1 VINEI
6 ILPRMWRWSASV
18 SAAAVAAVALA
29 TCSLPAAAAYGH
41 SQGDRVVFGSSV
53 VIPAGDEVKG
63 DLVVMAGSAEVHG
76 TVDGDAVVMAGS
88 LYIAPEGVVKGE
100 TVALGG
106 SVDNESS
113 YKKSGGATPIS
124 PLSPMPIITPIV
136 LPPMHPVPDDSASSD
151 YSGYSAKRDWI
162 EVLITFGVLT
172 LLAFALFPA
181 RTRLTLDHLLHRP
194 ALAGVLGLTWP
205 FTLSIITVGLAI
217 TVLGI
222 VLIPV
227 AVVAAALGYL
237 VGRAALSMYLGRQF
251 FEFSKVAEPSPI
263 ASIGLGLLI
272 ITVLEGIAPLWL
284 GIVLEAI
291 VSALAIGS
299 AMLPLLNRQGWPH
312 PTFSAP
318 PPAGTQM
325 NPPPGPI
332 YAPPTAPPPSGPP
345 AIP

>member
-1 VINEI
+1 MIKEV
-6 ILPRMWRWSASV
+6 LLQRMWRWPASV
-18 SAAAVAAVALA
+18 LAAAVAAVCFA

-113 YKKSGGATPIS
+113 YKKSTGSSPFTS
-124 PLSPMPIITPIV
+124 PLPIITPIV
-136 LPPMHPVPDDSASSD
+136 VPPMHVVPDDSSSND
-151 YSGYSAKRDWI
+151 YSSYSAKRDWI

-172 LLAFALFPA
+172 LLAFALFPG

-227 AVVAAALGYL
+227 AIVAVALGYL

-251 FEFSKVAEPSPI
+251 FEFSKVAEPSPL

-299 AMLPLLNRQGWPH
+299 AMLPLLNKQGWPH
-312 PTFSAP
+312 ATFATPPPGSPQMSP
-318 PPAGTQM
+318 PPA
-325 NPPPGPI
+325 PV

>member
-1 VINEI
+1 
-6 ILPRMWRWSASV
+6 MT
-18 SAAAVAAVALA
+18 AAAAALA
-29 TCSLPAAAAYGH
+29 IAMCALPAAAAYGH
-41 SQGDRVVFGSSV
+41 SDGDRVVFGSSV
-53 VIPAGDEVKG
+53 IIPAGDEVKG

-106 SVDNESS
+106 SVDNEST
-113 YKKSGGATPIS
+113 YRKSGENKPLPAFSPLPAIS
-124 PLSPMPIITPIV
+124 PLVI
-136 LPPMHPVPDDSASSD
+136 PPMHMIPDQTTYDD
-151 YSGYSAKRDWI
+151 GGKRDWV

-181 RTRLTLDHLLHRP
+181 RTRLTLEHLLHRP

-205 FTLSIITVGLAI
+205 FTLSIVTIGLAI

-227 AVVAAALGYL
+227 AVVAVALGFL
-237 VGRAALSMYLGRQF
+237 VGRAAVAMYLGRQF
-251 FEFSKVAEPSPI
+251 FEFSKVAEPSPL

-284 GIVLEAI
+284 GIVLEAML
-291 VSALAIGS
+291 SALAIGS
-299 AMLPLLNRQGWPH
+299 AMLPLLNRQQWPYANL
-312 PTFSAP
+312 SSP
-318 PPAGTQM
+318 PPSGTPYV
-325 NPPPGPI
+325 PPPGPVF
-332 YAPPTAPPPSGPP
+332 APPTPPPPPGPP

>member
-6 ILPRMWRWSASV
+6 FLPRIWGWPATV
-18 SAAAVAAVALA
+18 SAAAAAAVALA

-41 SQGDRVVFGSSV
+41 NQGDRVVFGSSV
-53 VIPAGDEVKG
+53 VIPVGDEVKG

-113 YKKSGGATPIS
+113 YKKSGGVSTLP
-124 PLSPMPIITPIV
+124 PLSPMPIITPIIV
-136 LPPMHPVPDDSASSD
+136 PPMHVVPEDVAYSDD
-151 YSGYSAKRDWI
+151 GHRRDWI

-181 RTRLTLDHLLHRP
+181 RTRLTLDQLLHRP

-227 AVVAAALGYL
+227 AVVAAALGFL

-251 FEFSKVAEPSPI
+251 FEFSKVAEPSPF

-332 YAPPTAPPPSGPP
+332 YAPPSAPPPSGPP

>member
-1 VINEI
+1 MINAAT
-6 ILPRMWRWSASV
+6 LQPMWRRAPVLASG
-18 SAAAVAAVALA
+18 AAAAAIALA
-29 TCSLPAAAAYGH
+29 MCAMPAAAAYGH
-41 SQGDRVVFGSSV
+41 SNGDRVVFGSSV

-106 SVDNESS
+106 SVDNESTF
-113 YKKSGGATPIS
+113 KKQGATPITPLS
-124 PLSPMPIITPIV
+124 PLPMLSPMPEFTPNV
-136 LPPMHPVPDDSASSD
+136 VTPDNTSSSD
-151 YSGYSAKRDWI
+151 ADDHRVWV

-181 RTRLTLDHLLHRP
+181 RTKVTLDHLLHRP

-205 FTLSIITVGLAI
+205 FTLSIVTVGLAI

-227 AVVAAALGYL
+227 AVVAVVLGYL

-251 FEFSKVAEPSPI
+251 FEFSKVAEPSPM

-272 ITVLEGIAPLWL
+272 ITVLEGIAPIWV
-284 GIVLEAI
+284 GILLEAI
-291 VSALAIGS
+291 VSALAIGA
-299 AMLPLLNRQGWPH
+299 AMLPLLNRQNWPH
-312 PTFSAP
+312 TSISS
-318 PPAGTQM
+318 
-325 NPPPGPI
+325 PPPGM
-332 YAPPTAPPPSGPP
+332 TAPPPSPGPVYAPPTPPPPPGPP